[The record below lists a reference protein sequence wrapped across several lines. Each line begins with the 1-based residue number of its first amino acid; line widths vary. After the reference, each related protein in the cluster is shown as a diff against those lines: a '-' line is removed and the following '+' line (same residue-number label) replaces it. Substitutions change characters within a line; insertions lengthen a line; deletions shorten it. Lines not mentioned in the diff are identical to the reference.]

1 MEVAA
6 CSGSAHRRRRANGPG
21 WSTTGLWA
29 STWSCGRGR
38 TSRDAALRPAGRS
51 TRQGKSGRAVAFACE
66 RVPASR
72 GLVTHV
78 ARPGDCAKSD
88 TPSLG
93 HGTQSSNPDTALRRE
108 RQPLGIDRPDL
119 GMLQDLAKV
128 HEMPLRGGSRGTAGA
143 SPDANGRLDNRI
155 PTDSRLKI
163 LPDAGKTGTDGENLS
178 YSTSRES
185 QDCYHVGNERGS
197 VSEQRRLADSRP
209 PAHP

>member
-1 MEVAA
+1 MPPFMEVTA
-6 CSGSAHRRRRANGPG
+6 CSGSARRRRRANGPG

-29 STWSCGRGR
+29 SAWSCGR
-38 TSRDAALRPAGRS
+38 PAV
-51 TRQGKSGRAVAFACE
+51 RQGTQLFDQPGVVRARAKVE
-66 RVPASR
+66 GPLRSRVNGAPASR

-155 PTDSRLKI
+155 PTDSRL
-163 LPDAGKTGTDGENLS
+163 
-178 YSTSRES
+178 
-185 QDCYHVGNERGS
+185 
-197 VSEQRRLADSRP
+197 
-209 PAHP
+209 